1 MIAIK
6 TFHQR
11 QNIANCLHFS
21 PPLTFDIQGI
31 FITFALKCSVFGSD
45 HLSPVQVQISS
56 TCILVSCLP
65 LSDIPGVFITY
76 LRKCSVFGSDHLSS
90 VWISSINILGYI
102 SLVFQAYLLIW
113 IIFWASTSSDILYQY
128 PCLYIQYS
136 WCICHFLGKCSV
148 FGSDNLSLVQISCI
162 SIPVY
167 TSIFQAYLSLVRAME
182 WTDYLV
188 LYEDNEGLVS
198 VWTIFL
204 LKDDNIQEN
213 INNHHETQ
221 VRLQELL
228 KYPSQTKTKNVK
240 VTIRQLLP
248 GPGNDYRYSSSQLS
262 RLLLLGSVCST

>member
-198 VWTIFL
+198 VWTIRAQ
-204 LKDDNIQEN
+204 DDNKRILTITMILRSAYRSCSSIRARQRQRMSRWPSGN
-213 INNHHETQ
+213 FCQARETITGIH
-221 VRLQELL
+221 
-228 KYPSQTKTKNVK
+228 PS
-240 VTIRQLLP
+240 RQKDEGFLAPSDL
-248 GPGNDYRYSSSQLS
+248 
-262 RLLLLGSVCST
+262 